1 MKNTIKFMIGLLAIG
16 LVSCEPEFENAV
28 TDEGFY
34 DAGDADFSNYVALG
48 NSLTAGYADGA
59 LFMSGQ
65 QDSYPNIMAEQFGF
79 VGGGDFTQPLTSDNL
94 GGLLLGGVQITG
106 NRLVLSANDPY
117 DENTDTPF
125 PSTLDGVP
133 TTDVLTSASGPFN
146 NMGVPGAKSF
156 HLVTPGYGSV
166 AGVANGTANPWYARF
181 ATSESST
188 VLADAA
194 SLNPTFFSLWI
205 GNNDILGYATSG
217 GSGVD
222 QTGNLDPSTYGGND
236 ITDPNVFAAA
246 YSAQVDALVAGGAKG
261 VLLNIPDVTS
271 IPYFTTVPAQSIP
284 LDLNTAG
291 AVNAQFAQYND
302 QILPLLVQFGVITQ
316 EEADS
321 RIINFEGFCSEELI
335 AAGECDAL
343 SSGKNFPI
351 ITDNDLTDVSQVLQG
366 PPGNLPEELA
376 NLLGQLRQAT
386 SDDLIVLPASSV
398 LGSVPDPSNPFGVV
412 GVSIP
417 LENQWVLTTT
427 EQARVA
433 AAGAAYNAIIEGLA
447 AANELG
453 YGDMKSALADV
464 AASGASYNGGVLTS
478 TYGTGGAFSLDG
490 VHPTPRGYAW
500 TANTIIDVINTT
512 YNASIPKV
520 DIGTYGTVTAHNN

>member
-34 DAGDADFSNYVALG
+34 DAGDADFSTYVALG
-48 NSLTAGYADGA
+48 NSLTAGYADSA
-59 LFMSGQ
+59 LYISGQ
-65 QDSYPNIMAEQFGF
+65 EDSYPNIMAEQFGF

-94 GGLLLGGVQITG
+94 GGLLYGGVQISG
-106 NRLVLSANDPY
+106 NRLVLSA
-117 DENTDTPF
+117 DENGNPF
-125 PSTLDGVP
+125 PAPLDGMP
-133 TTDVLTSASGPFN
+133 TTDVTTSATGPFN
-146 NMGVPGAKSF
+146 NMGVPGAKSY

-166 AGVANGTANPWYARF
+166 AGVANGTANPWFARF
-181 ATSESST
+181 ATSESTT
-188 VLADAA
+188 VLADAV

-222 QTGNLDPSTYGGND
+222 QTGNLDPSTYGDFD

-271 IPYFTTVPAQSIP
+271 IPYFTTVPPQSIP
-284 LDLNTAG
+284 LDAATAG
-291 AVNAQFAQYND
+291 VVNAQFALYNGALG
-302 QILPLLVQFGVITQ
+302 QLVAAGFISAD
-316 EEADS
+316 EAAI
-321 RIINFEGFCSEELI
+321 RQINFAEGV
-335 AAGECDAL
+335 
-343 SSGKNFPI
+343 NYPI
-351 ITDNDLTDVSQVLQG
+351 MIDVDLTDVTAILIGGGIDPQT
-366 PPGNLPEELA
+366 A
-376 NLLGQLRQAT
+376 ALLGQLRQVK
-386 SDDLIVLPASSV
+386 SDDLVVLTASSI
-398 LGSVPDPSNPFGVV
+398 LGTVPDPSNPLNIL
-412 GVSIP
+412 GVSLP
-417 LENQWVLTTT
+417 LPNSLVLSST

-464 AASGASYNGGVLTS
+464 AANGASYNGGLLTS
-478 TYGTGGAFSLDG
+478 TYVTGGAFSLDG
-490 VHPTPRGYAW
+490 VHPSPRGYAF
-500 TANTIIDVINTT
+500 TANTIIDLINTT

-520 DIGTYGTVTAHNN
+520 DIGTYGTVTLHNN

>member
-34 DAGDADFSNYVALG
+34 DAGDADFSNYVSLG

-59 LFMSGQ
+59 LYRSGQ
-65 QDSYPNIMAEQFGF
+65 EDSYPNIMAEQFGF

-94 GGLLLGGVQITG
+94 GGLLLGGQQILG
-106 NRLVLSANDPY
+106 NRLVLSA
-117 DENTDTPF
+117 DENGNPF
-125 PSTLDGVP
+125 PTPLDGTP
-133 TTDVLTSASGPFN
+133 TTDVTTSATGPFN
-146 NMGVPGAKSF
+146 NMGVPGAKSY

-271 IPYFTTVPAQSIP
+271 IPYFTTVPTRSIP
-284 LDLNTAG
+284 LDAATAG
-291 AVNAQFAQYND
+291 AVNAQFALYNGALG
-302 QILPLLVQFGVITQ
+302 QLVAGGFISP
-316 EEADS
+316 EEAAI
-321 RIINFEGFCSEELI
+321 RAINFVEGV
-335 AAGECDAL
+335 
-343 SSGKNFPI
+343 NYPI
-351 ITDNDLTDVSQVLQG
+351 MTDVDLTDVTAILIGAGLDPQT
-366 PPGNLPEELA
+366 A
-376 NLLGQLRQAT
+376 ALLGQLRQVK
-386 SDDLIVLPASSV
+386 SDDLVVLTASSV
-398 LGSVPDPSNPFGVV
+398 LGTTPDPSNPLGIV
-412 GVSIP
+412 GVSLP
-417 LENQWVLTTT
+417 LPNSLVLSST

-433 AAGAAYNAIIEGLA
+433 TAGAAYNAIIEGLA

-453 YGDMKSALADV
+453 YGDMKSALSEV
-464 AASGASYNGGVLTS
+464 AANGAFYNGGVLTS
-478 TYGTGGAFSLDG
+478 TYVTGGAFSLDG
-490 VHPTPRGYAW
+490 VHPSPRGYAF

-520 DIGTYGTVTAHNN
+520 DIGTYGTVTLHNN

>member
-34 DAGDADFSNYVALG
+34 DAGDADFSTYVALG

-59 LFMSGQ
+59 LFRSGQ
-65 QDSYPNIMAEQFGF
+65 NDSYPNIMAEQFSF

-94 GGLLLGGVQITG
+94 GGLLLGGQQILG
-106 NRLVLSANDPY
+106 NRLVLSA
-117 DENTDTPF
+117 DENGNPF
-125 PSTLDGVP
+125 PAPLAGTP
-133 TTDVLTSASGPFN
+133 TTDVTTSETGPFN

-166 AGVANGTANPWYARF
+166 AGVANGSANPWYARF

-205 GNNDILGYATSG
+205 GNNDILSYATSG

-222 QTGNLDPSTYGGND
+222 QTGNLDPSTYGGFD

-271 IPYFTTVPAQSIP
+271 IPYFTTVPTQSIP
-284 LDLNTAG
+284 LDAATAAQVNGGFALYNG
-291 AVNAQFAQYND
+291 ALGQ
-302 QILPLLVQFGVITQ
+302 LVAGGFISA
-316 EEADS
+316 EEAAI
-321 RIINFEGFCSEELI
+321 RAINFVEGV
-335 AAGECDAL
+335 
-343 SSGKNFPI
+343 NYPI
-351 ITDNDLTDVSQVLQG
+351 MTDNDLTDVTAILIGAGLDS
-366 PPGNLPEELA
+366 ETA
-376 NLLGQLRQAT
+376 ALLGQLRQVK
-386 SDDLIVLPASSV
+386 SDDLVVLTASSV
-398 LGSVPDPSNPFGVV
+398 LGTTPDPSNPLNILGVTL
-412 GVSIP
+412 P
-417 LENQWVLTTT
+417 LPNSLVLSST
-427 EQARVA
+427 EQGRVA

-464 AASGASYNGGVLTS
+464 AANGAFYNGGVMTS
-478 TYGTGGAFSLDG
+478 TYVTGGAFSLDG
-490 VHPTPRGYAW
+490 VHPSPRGYAF

-512 YNASIPKV
+512 YNASVPKV
-520 DIGTYGTVTAHNN
+520 DIGTYGTVTLHNN

>member
-34 DAGDADFSNYVALG
+34 DAGDADFSNYVSLG

-59 LFMSGQ
+59 LYRSGQ
-65 QDSYPNIMAEQFGF
+65 EDSYPNIMAEQFGF

-94 GGLLLGGVQITG
+94 GGLLLGGQQILG
-106 NRLVLSANDPY
+106 NRLVLSA
-117 DENTDTPF
+117 DENGNPF
-125 PSTLDGVP
+125 PTPLDGTP
-133 TTDVLTSASGPFN
+133 TTDVTTSATGPFN
-146 NMGVPGAKSF
+146 NMGVPGAKSY

-181 ATSESST
+181 ATSESTT

-271 IPYFTTVPAQSIP
+271 IPYFTTVPPRSIP
-284 LDLNTAG
+284 LDAATAG
-291 AVNAQFAQYND
+291 AVNAQFALYNGALG
-302 QILPLLVQFGVITQ
+302 QLVAGGFISP
-316 EEADS
+316 EEAAI
-321 RIINFEGFCSEELI
+321 RAINFVEGV
-335 AAGECDAL
+335 
-343 SSGKNFPI
+343 NYPI
-351 ITDNDLTDVSQVLQG
+351 MTDVDLTDVTAILIGAGLDPQT
-366 PPGNLPEELA
+366 A
-376 NLLGQLRQAT
+376 ALLGQLRQVK
-386 SDDLIVLPASSV
+386 SDDLVVLTASSV
-398 LGSVPDPSNPFGVV
+398 LGTTPDPSNPLGIV
-412 GVSIP
+412 GVSLP
-417 LENQWVLTTT
+417 LPNSLVLSST

-433 AAGAAYNAIIEGLA
+433 TAGAAYNAIIEGLA

-453 YGDMKSALADV
+453 YGDMKSALSEV
-464 AASGASYNGGVLTS
+464 AANGAFYNGGVLTS
-478 TYGTGGAFSLDG
+478 TYVTGGAFSLDG
-490 VHPTPRGYAW
+490 VHPTPRGYAF

-520 DIGTYGTVTAHNN
+520 DIGTYGTVTLHNN

>member
-34 DAGDADFSNYVALG
+34 DAGDADFSNYVSLG
-48 NSLTAGYADGA
+48 NSLTAGYADNA
-59 LFMSGQ
+59 LFVSGQ
-65 QDSYPNIMAEQFGF
+65 QDSYPNIMAQQFSF

-94 GGLLLGGVQITG
+94 GGLLLGGVQISG
-106 NRLVLSANDPY
+106 NRLVLSA
-117 DENTDTPF
+117 DENGNPF
-125 PSTLDGVP
+125 PATLDGAP
-133 TTDVLTSASGPFN
+133 TTDVLTSEAGPFN

-222 QTGNLDPSTYGGND
+222 QAGNFDPSTYGGND

-271 IPYFTTVPAQSIP
+271 IPYFTTVPTRTIP
-284 LDLNTAG
+284 LDAATAG
-291 AVNAQFAQYND
+291 AVNAQFALYNGALG
-302 QILPLLVQFGVITQ
+302 QLVAGGFISP
-316 EEADS
+316 EEAAI
-321 RIINFEGFCSEELI
+321 RAINFVEGVNYPI
-335 AAGECDAL
+335 MTDA
-343 SSGKNFPI
+343 
-351 ITDNDLTDVSQVLQG
+351 DLTDVTAILIGAGLDPQT
-366 PPGNLPEELA
+366 A
-376 NLLGQLRQAT
+376 ALLGQLRQVK
-386 SDDLIVLPASSV
+386 SDDLVVLPASSV
-398 LGSVPDPSNPFGVV
+398 IGTTPDPSNPTGVL
-412 GVSIP
+412 GVSLP
-417 LENQWVLTTT
+417 LPNSFVLSST

-464 AASGASYNGGVLTS
+464 AANGAFYNGGVLTS
-478 TYGTGGAFSLDG
+478 TYVTGGAFSLDG
-490 VHPTPRGYAW
+490 VHPSPRGYAF

-512 YNASIPKV
+512 YNASVPKV
-520 DIGTYGTVTAHNN
+520 DIGTYGTVTLHNN

>member
-34 DAGDADFSNYVALG
+34 DAGDADFSNYVSLG

-59 LFMSGQ
+59 LYRSGQ
-65 QDSYPNIMAEQFGF
+65 EDSYPNIMAEQFGF

-94 GGLLLGGVQITG
+94 GGLLLGGQQILG
-106 NRLVLSANDPY
+106 NRLVLSA
-117 DENTDTPF
+117 DENGNPF
-125 PSTLDGVP
+125 PTPLDGTP
-133 TTDVLTSASGPFN
+133 TTDVTTSEAGPFN
-146 NMGVPGAKSF
+146 NMGVPGAKSY

-181 ATSESST
+181 ATSESTT

-271 IPYFTTVPAQSIP
+271 IPYFTTVPPRSIP
-284 LDLNTAG
+284 LDAATAG
-291 AVNAQFAQYND
+291 AVNAQFALYNGALG
-302 QILPLLVQFGVITQ
+302 QLVAGGFISP
-316 EEADS
+316 EEAAI
-321 RIINFEGFCSEELI
+321 RAINFVEGV
-335 AAGECDAL
+335 
-343 SSGKNFPI
+343 NYPI
-351 ITDNDLTDVSQVLQG
+351 MTDVDLTDVTAILIGAGLDPQT
-366 PPGNLPEELA
+366 A
-376 NLLGQLRQAT
+376 ALLGQLRQVK
-386 SDDLIVLPASSV
+386 SDDLVVLTASSV
-398 LGSVPDPSNPFGVV
+398 LGTTPDPSNPLNILGVTL
-412 GVSIP
+412 P
-417 LENQWVLTTT
+417 LPNSLVLSST
-427 EQARVA
+427 EQGRVA

-464 AASGASYNGGVLTS
+464 ASNGAFYNGGLMTS
-478 TYGTGGAFSLDG
+478 TYVTGGAFSLDG
-490 VHPTPRGYAW
+490 VHPSPRGYAY

-512 YNASIPKV
+512 YNASVPKV
-520 DIGTYGTVTAHNN
+520 DIGTYGTVTLHNN

>member
-28 TDEGFY
+28 ADEGFY
-34 DAGDADFSNYVALG
+34 DAGDADFSNYVSLG

-59 LFMSGQ
+59 LYRSGQ
-65 QDSYPNIMAEQFGF
+65 EDSYPNIMAEQFGF

-94 GGLLLGGVQITG
+94 GGLLLGGQQILG
-106 NRLVLSANDPY
+106 NRLVLSA
-117 DENTDTPF
+117 DENGNPF
-125 PSTLDGVP
+125 PTPLDGTP
-133 TTDVLTSASGPFN
+133 TTDVTTSEAGPFN
-146 NMGVPGAKSF
+146 NMGVPGAKSY

-181 ATSESST
+181 ATSESTT

-271 IPYFTTVPAQSIP
+271 IPYFTTVPPRSIP
-284 LDLNTAG
+284 LDAATAG
-291 AVNAQFAQYND
+291 AVNAQFALYNGALG
-302 QILPLLVQFGVITQ
+302 QLVAGGFISP
-316 EEADS
+316 EEAAI
-321 RIINFEGFCSEELI
+321 RAINFVEGV
-335 AAGECDAL
+335 
-343 SSGKNFPI
+343 NYPI
-351 ITDNDLTDVSQVLQG
+351 MTDVDLTDVTAILIGAGLDPQT
-366 PPGNLPEELA
+366 A
-376 NLLGQLRQAT
+376 ALLGQLRQVK
-386 SDDLIVLPASSV
+386 SDDLVVLTASSV
-398 LGSVPDPSNPFGVV
+398 LGTTPDPSNPLNILGVTL
-412 GVSIP
+412 P
-417 LENQWVLTTT
+417 LPNSLVLSST

-433 AAGAAYNAIIEGLA
+433 TAGASYNAIIEGLA

-464 AASGASYNGGVLTS
+464 AANGAFYNGGVMTS
-478 TYGTGGAFSLDG
+478 TYVTGGAFSLDG
-490 VHPTPRGYAW
+490 VHPSPRGYAF

-512 YNASIPKV
+512 YNASVPKV
-520 DIGTYGTVTAHNN
+520 DIGTYGTVTLHNN

>member
-34 DAGDADFSNYVALG
+34 DAGDADFSNYVSLG
-48 NSLTAGYADGA
+48 ASITAGTADGTIY
-59 LFMSGQ
+59 MSAQ
-65 QDSYPNIMAEQFGF
+65 ENSYPSIIAQQFGF
-79 VGGGDFTQPLTSDNL
+79 VGGGDFTQPLTSDNV
-94 GGLLLGGVQITG
+94 GGLLLNGEPLPGYGT
-106 NRLVLSANDPY
+106 RLVLSA
-117 DENTDTPF
+117 DENGNPF
-125 PSTLDGVP
+125 PTPLDGTP
-133 TTDVLTSASGPFN
+133 TTDVTTSATGPFN

-166 AGVANGTANPWYARF
+166 AGVANGTANPWFARF
-181 ATSESST
+181 ATSESTT
-188 VLADAA
+188 VLADAV

-222 QTGNLDPSTYGGND
+222 QTGNFDPSTYGGND

-271 IPYFTTVPAQSIP
+271 IPYFTTVPTRSIP
-284 LDLNTAG
+284 LDAATAG
-291 AVNAQFAQYND
+291 AVNAQFALYNGALG
-302 QILPLLVQFGVITQ
+302 QLVAGGFISA
-316 EEADS
+316 EEAAI
-321 RIINFEGFCSEELI
+321 RAINFVEGV
-335 AAGECDAL
+335 
-343 SSGKNFPI
+343 NYPI
-351 ITDNDLTDVSQVLQG
+351 MTDVDLTDVTAILIGAGLDPQT
-366 PPGNLPEELA
+366 A
-376 NLLGQLRQAT
+376 ALLGQLRQVK
-386 SDDLIVLPASSV
+386 SDDLVVLTASSA
-398 LGSVPDPSNPFGVV
+398 LGTVPDPSNPTGVV

-417 LENQWVLTTT
+417 LTNQYVLTTT

-433 AAGAAYNAIIEGLA
+433 TAGASYNAIIEGLA

-464 AASGASYNGGVLTS
+464 AANGAFYNGGVLTS
-478 TYGTGGAFSLDG
+478 TYVTGGAFSLDG
-490 VHPTPRGYAW
+490 VHPSPRGYAF

-520 DIGTYGTVTAHNN
+520 DIGTYGTVTLHNN

>member
-34 DAGDADFSNYVALG
+34 DAGDADFSNYVSLG
-48 NSLTAGYADGA
+48 NSLTAGYADSA
-59 LFMSGQ
+59 LYMSGQ
-65 QDSYPNIMAEQFGF
+65 EDSYPNIMAEQFGF

-94 GGLLLGGVQITG
+94 GGLLYGGVQISG
-106 NRLVLSANDPY
+106 NRLVLSA
-117 DENTDTPF
+117 DENGNPF
-125 PSTLDGVP
+125 PTPLDGTP
-133 TTDVLTSASGPFN
+133 MTDVTTSATGPFN

-166 AGVANGTANPWYARF
+166 AGVANGTANPWFARF
-181 ATSESST
+181 ATSESTT
-188 VLADAA
+188 VLADAV

-222 QTGNLDPSTYGGND
+222 QAGNLDPSTYGGND

-271 IPYFTTVPAQSIP
+271 IPYFTTVPTQSIP
-284 LDLNTAG
+284 LDAATAG
-291 AVNAQFAQYND
+291 AVNAQFALYNGALG
-302 QILPLLVQFGVITQ
+302 QLVAGGFISA
-316 EEADS
+316 EEAAI
-321 RIINFEGFCSEELI
+321 RAINFVEGV
-335 AAGECDAL
+335 
-343 SSGKNFPI
+343 NYPI
-351 ITDNDLTDVSQVLQG
+351 MTDVDLTDVTAILIGAGLDPQT
-366 PPGNLPEELA
+366 A
-376 NLLGQLRQAT
+376 ALLGQLRQVK
-386 SDDLIVLPASSV
+386 SDDLVVLTASSA
-398 LGSVPDPSNPFGVV
+398 LGSVPDPSNPLGIV

-417 LENQWVLTTT
+417 LTNQFVLTST
-427 EQARVA
+427 EQGRVA

-464 AASGASYNGGVLTS
+464 AANGAFYNGGVLTS
-478 TYGTGGAFSLDG
+478 TYVTGGAFSLDG
-490 VHPTPRGYAW
+490 VHPSPRGYAF

-520 DIGTYGTVTAHNN
+520 DIGTYGTVTLHNN

>member
-34 DAGDADFSNYVALG
+34 DAGDADFSNYVSLG

-59 LFMSGQ
+59 LYRSGQ
-65 QDSYPNIMAEQFGF
+65 EDSYPNIMAEQFGF
-79 VGGGDFTQPLTSDNL
+79 VGGGDFTQPLTSDNF
-94 GGLLLGGVQITG
+94 GGLLYGGVQISG
-106 NRLVLSANDPY
+106 NRLVLSA
-117 DENTDTPF
+117 DENGNPF
-125 PSTLDGVP
+125 PTPLDGTP
-133 TTDVLTSASGPFN
+133 TTDVTTSATGPFN
-146 NMGVPGAKSF
+146 NMGVPGAKSY

-271 IPYFTTVPAQSIP
+271 IPYFTTVPTRSIP
-284 LDLNTAG
+284 LDAATAG
-291 AVNAQFAQYND
+291 AVNAQFALYNGALG
-302 QILPLLVQFGVITQ
+302 QLVAGGFISA
-316 EEADS
+316 EEAAI
-321 RIINFEGFCSEELI
+321 RAINFVEGV
-335 AAGECDAL
+335 
-343 SSGKNFPI
+343 NYPI
-351 ITDNDLTDVSQVLQG
+351 MTDVDLTDVTAILIGAGLDPQT
-366 PPGNLPEELA
+366 A
-376 NLLGQLRQAT
+376 ALLGQLRQVK
-386 SDDLIVLPASSV
+386 SDDLVVLTASSA
-398 LGSVPDPSNPFGVV
+398 LGTVPDPSNPLGIV

-417 LENQWVLTTT
+417 LTNQYVLTTT

-433 AAGAAYNAIIEGLA
+433 TAGASYNAIIEGLA

-453 YGDMKSALADV
+453 YGDMKSALAEV
-464 AASGASYNGGVLTS
+464 AANGAFYNGGVLTS
-478 TYGTGGAFSLDG
+478 TYVTGGAFSLDG
-490 VHPTPRGYAW
+490 VHPSPRGYAF

-520 DIGTYGTVTAHNN
+520 DIGTYGTVTLHNN

>member
-34 DAGDADFSNYVALG
+34 DAGDADFSNYVSLG

-59 LFMSGQ
+59 LYRSGQ
-65 QDSYPNIMAEQFGF
+65 EDSYPNIMAEQFGF

-94 GGLLLGGVQITG
+94 GGLLLGGQQILG
-106 NRLVLSANDPY
+106 NRLVLSA
-117 DENTDTPF
+117 DENGNPF
-125 PSTLDGVP
+125 PTPLDGTP
-133 TTDVLTSASGPFN
+133 TTDVTTSEAGPFN
-146 NMGVPGAKSF
+146 NMGVPGAKSY

-181 ATSESST
+181 ATSESTT

-271 IPYFTTVPAQSIP
+271 IPYFTTVPTRSIP
-284 LDLNTAG
+284 LDAATAG
-291 AVNAQFAQYND
+291 AVNAQFALYNGALG
-302 QILPLLVQFGVITQ
+302 QLVAGGFISP
-316 EEADS
+316 EEAAI
-321 RIINFEGFCSEELI
+321 RAINFVEGV
-335 AAGECDAL
+335 
-343 SSGKNFPI
+343 NYPI
-351 ITDNDLTDVSQVLQG
+351 MTDVDLTDVTAILIGAGLDPQT
-366 PPGNLPEELA
+366 A
-376 NLLGQLRQAT
+376 ALLGQLRQVK
-386 SDDLIVLPASSV
+386 SDDLVVLTASSV
-398 LGSVPDPSNPFGVV
+398 LGTTPDPSNPLGIV
-412 GVSIP
+412 GVSLP
-417 LENQWVLTTT
+417 LPNSLVLSST

-433 AAGAAYNAIIEGLA
+433 TAGAAYNAIIEGLA

-453 YGDMKSALADV
+453 YGDMKSALAEV
-464 AASGASYNGGVLTS
+464 AANGAFYNGGVLTS
-478 TYGTGGAFSLDG
+478 TYVTGGAFSLDG
-490 VHPTPRGYAW
+490 VHPTPRGYAF

-520 DIGTYGTVTAHNN
+520 DIGTYGTVTLHNN

>member
-34 DAGDADFSNYVALG
+34 DAGDADFSTYVSLG

-59 LFMSGQ
+59 LYMSGQ
-65 QDSYPNIMAEQFGF
+65 KDSYPNIMAEQFGF
-79 VGGGDFTQPLTSDNL
+79 VGGGDFTQPLTSDDL

-106 NRLVLSANDPY
+106 NRLVLSA
-117 DENTDTPF
+117 DENGNPF
-125 PSTLDGVP
+125 PTSLDGTP
-133 TTDVLTSASGPFN
+133 TTDVTTSATGPFN
-146 NMGVPGAKSF
+146 NMGVPGAKSY

-166 AGVANGTANPWYARF
+166 AGVANGTANPWFARF
-181 ATSESST
+181 ATSESTT
-188 VLADAA
+188 VLADAV

-222 QTGNLDPSTYGGND
+222 QAGNLDPSTYGGND

-271 IPYFTTVPAQSIP
+271 IPYFTTVPPQSIP
-284 LDLNTAG
+284 LDAATAG
-291 AVNAQFAQYND
+291 VVNAQFALYNGALG
-302 QILPLLVQFGVITQ
+302 QLVAAGFISAD
-316 EEADS
+316 EAAI
-321 RIINFEGFCSEELI
+321 RQINFAEGV
-335 AAGECDAL
+335 
-343 SSGKNFPI
+343 NYPI
-351 ITDNDLTDVSQVLQG
+351 MTDVDLTDVTAILIGGGIDPQT
-366 PPGNLPEELA
+366 A
-376 NLLGQLRQAT
+376 ALLGQLRQVK
-386 SDDLIVLPASSV
+386 SDDLVVLTASSI
-398 LGSVPDPSNPFGVV
+398 LGTVPDPSNPLGIV

-417 LENQWVLTTT
+417 LTNQFVLTTT

-433 AAGAAYNAIIEGLA
+433 TAGASYNAIIEGLA

-464 AASGASYNGGVLTS
+464 AANGASYNGGLLTS
-478 TYGTGGAFSLDG
+478 TYVTGGAFSLDG
-490 VHPTPRGYAW
+490 VHPSPRGYAF

-520 DIGTYGTVTAHNN
+520 DIGTYGTVTLHNN

>member
-34 DAGDADFSNYVALG
+34 DAGDADFSTYVALG
-48 NSLTAGYADGA
+48 NSLTAGYADSA
-59 LFMSGQ
+59 LYISGQ
-65 QDSYPNIMAEQFGF
+65 EDSYPNIMAEQFGF
-79 VGGGDFTQPLTSDNL
+79 VGGGDFTQPLTSDNF
-94 GGLLLGGVQITG
+94 GGLLLGGVQILG
-106 NRLVLSANDPY
+106 NRLVLSA
-117 DENTDTPF
+117 DENGNPF
-125 PSTLDGVP
+125 PAPLDGTP
-133 TTDVLTSASGPFN
+133 TTDVTTSATGPFN

-166 AGVANGTANPWYARF
+166 AGVANGTANPWFARF
-181 ATSESST
+181 ATSESTT
-188 VLADAA
+188 VLADAV

-271 IPYFTTVPAQSIP
+271 IPYFTTVPPRSIP
-284 LDLNTAG
+284 LDAATAG
-291 AVNAQFAQYND
+291 AVNAQFALYNGALG
-302 QILPLLVQFGVITQ
+302 QLVAGGFISP
-316 EEADS
+316 EEAAI
-321 RIINFEGFCSEELI
+321 RAINFVEGV
-335 AAGECDAL
+335 
-343 SSGKNFPI
+343 NYPI
-351 ITDNDLTDVSQVLQG
+351 MTDVDLTDVTAILIGAGLDPQT
-366 PPGNLPEELA
+366 A
-376 NLLGQLRQAT
+376 ALLGQLRQVK
-386 SDDLIVLPASSV
+386 SDDLVVLTASSV
-398 LGSVPDPSNPFGVV
+398 LGTTPDPSNPLNILGVTL
-412 GVSIP
+412 P
-417 LENQWVLTTT
+417 LPNSLVLSST

-433 AAGAAYNAIIEGLA
+433 TAGASYNAIIEGLA

-464 AASGASYNGGVLTS
+464 AANGAFYNGGVLTS
-478 TYGTGGAFSLDG
+478 TYVTGGAFSLDG
-490 VHPTPRGYAW
+490 VHPSPRGYAF

-520 DIGTYGTVTAHNN
+520 DIGTYGTVTLHNN

>member
-34 DAGDADFSNYVALG
+34 NGIYFPGDADFSNYVALG

-59 LFMSGQ
+59 LYRSGQ
-65 QDSYPNIMAEQFGF
+65 EDSYPNIMAEQFGF
-79 VGGGDFTQPLTSDNL
+79 VGGGDFTQPLTSDDL
-94 GGLLLGGVQITG
+94 GGLLLGGTQIG
-106 NRLVLSANDPY
+106 PNRLVLTS
-117 DENTDTPF
+117 
-125 PSTLDGVP
+125 DGPASLAGTP
-133 TTDVLTSASGPFN
+133 TTDVTTSETGPFN
-146 NMGVPGAKSF
+146 NMGVPGAKSY

-166 AGVANGTANPWYARF
+166 AGVSNGTANPWFTRF
-181 ATSESST
+181 ATSESTT

-284 LDLNTAG
+284 LDAATAG

-321 RIINFEGFCSEELI
+321 RVVNFVEGINY
-335 AAGECDAL
+335 
-343 SSGKNFPI
+343 PI
-351 ITDNDLTDVSQVLQG
+351 IVDNELTNVSQVLQG

-398 LGSVPDPSNPFGVV
+398 LGSVPDPSNPLGVV

-433 AAGAAYNAIIEGLA
+433 AAGAAYNATIEGLA

-464 AASGASYNGGVLTS
+464 AANGAFYNGGVLTS
-478 TYGTGGAFSLDG
+478 TYVTGGAFSLDG
-490 VHPTPRGYAW
+490 VHPSPRGYAF

-520 DIGTYGTVTAHNN
+520 DIGTYGTVTFHNN

>member
-34 DAGDADFSNYVALG
+34 DAGDADFSNYVSLG

-59 LFMSGQ
+59 LYRSGQ
-65 QDSYPNIMAEQFGF
+65 EDSYPNIMAEQFGF
-79 VGGGDFTQPLTSDNL
+79 VGGGDFTQPLTSDNF
-94 GGLLLGGVQITG
+94 GGLLYGGVQISG
-106 NRLVLSANDPY
+106 NRLVLSA
-117 DENTDTPF
+117 DENGNPF
-125 PSTLDGVP
+125 PTPLDGTP
-133 TTDVLTSASGPFN
+133 TTDVTTSATGPFN
-146 NMGVPGAKSF
+146 NMGVPGAKSY

-181 ATSESST
+181 ATSESTT

-271 IPYFTTVPAQSIP
+271 IPYFTTVPTRSIP
-284 LDLNTAG
+284 LDAATAG
-291 AVNAQFAQYND
+291 AVNAQFALYNGALG
-302 QILPLLVQFGVITQ
+302 QLVAGGFISA
-316 EEADS
+316 EEAAI
-321 RIINFEGFCSEELI
+321 RAINFVEGV
-335 AAGECDAL
+335 
-343 SSGKNFPI
+343 NYPI
-351 ITDNDLTDVSQVLQG
+351 MTDVDLTDVTAILIGAGLDPQT
-366 PPGNLPEELA
+366 A
-376 NLLGQLRQAT
+376 ALLGQLRQVK
-386 SDDLIVLPASSV
+386 SDDLVVLTASSA
-398 LGSVPDPSNPFGVV
+398 LGTVPDPSNPLGIV

-417 LENQWVLTTT
+417 LTNQYVLTTT

-433 AAGAAYNAIIEGLA
+433 TAGAAYNAIIEGLA

-453 YGDMKSALADV
+453 YGDMKSALAEV
-464 AASGASYNGGVLTS
+464 AANGAFYNGGVLTS
-478 TYGTGGAFSLDG
+478 TYVTGGAFSLDG
-490 VHPTPRGYAW
+490 VHPSPRGYAF

-512 YNASIPKV
+512 YNASVPKV
-520 DIGTYGTVTAHNN
+520 DIGTYGTVTLHNN

>member
-34 DAGDADFSNYVALG
+34 DAGDADFSNYVSLG

-59 LFMSGQ
+59 LYRSGQ
-65 QDSYPNIMAEQFGF
+65 EDSYPNIMAEQFGF

-94 GGLLLGGVQITG
+94 GGLLLGGQQILG
-106 NRLVLSANDPY
+106 NRLVLSA
-117 DENTDTPF
+117 DENGNPF
-125 PSTLDGVP
+125 PAPLAGTP
-133 TTDVLTSASGPFN
+133 TTDVTTSATGPFN
-146 NMGVPGAKSF
+146 NMGVPGAKSY

-246 YSAQVDALVAGGAKG
+246 YGAQVDALVAGGAKG

-271 IPYFTTVPAQSIP
+271 IPYFTTVPTRSIP
-284 LDLNTAG
+284 LDAATAG
-291 AVNAQFAQYND
+291 AVNAQFALYNGALG
-302 QILPLLVQFGVITQ
+302 QLVAGGFISP
-316 EEADS
+316 EEAAI
-321 RIINFEGFCSEELI
+321 RAINFVEGV
-335 AAGECDAL
+335 
-343 SSGKNFPI
+343 NYPI
-351 ITDNDLTDVSQVLQG
+351 MTDVDLTDVTAILIGAGLDPQT
-366 PPGNLPEELA
+366 A
-376 NLLGQLRQAT
+376 ALLGQLRQVK
-386 SDDLIVLPASSV
+386 SDDLVVLTASSA
-398 LGSVPDPSNPFGVV
+398 LGTVPDPSNPLGIV

-417 LENQWVLTTT
+417 LTNQYVLTTT

-433 AAGAAYNAIIEGLA
+433 TAGASYNAIIEGLA

-453 YGDMKSALADV
+453 YGDMKSALSEV
-464 AASGASYNGGVLTS
+464 AANGAFYNGGVLTS
-478 TYGTGGAFSLDG
+478 TYVTGGAFSLDG
-490 VHPTPRGYAW
+490 VHPTPRGYAF

-520 DIGTYGTVTAHNN
+520 DIGTYGTVTLHNN

>member
-34 DAGDADFSNYVALG
+34 DAGDADFSNYVSLG

-59 LFMSGQ
+59 LYMSGQ
-65 QDSYPNIMAEQFGF
+65 EDSYPNIMAEQFGF

-94 GGLLLGGVQITG
+94 GGLLYGGVQISG
-106 NRLVLSANDPY
+106 NRLVLSA
-117 DENTDTPF
+117 DENGNPF
-125 PSTLDGVP
+125 PTPLDGTP
-133 TTDVLTSASGPFN
+133 MTDVTTSATGPFN

-166 AGVANGTANPWYARF
+166 AGVANGTANPWFARF
-181 ATSESST
+181 ATSESTT
-188 VLADAA
+188 VLADAV

-222 QTGNLDPSTYGGND
+222 QAGNFDPSTYGGND

-271 IPYFTTVPAQSIP
+271 IPYFTTVPTRSIP
-284 LDLNTAG
+284 LDAATAG
-291 AVNAQFAQYND
+291 AVNAQFALYNGALG
-302 QILPLLVQFGVITQ
+302 QLVAGGFISA
-316 EEADS
+316 EEAAI
-321 RIINFEGFCSEELI
+321 RAINFVEGV
-335 AAGECDAL
+335 
-343 SSGKNFPI
+343 NYPI
-351 ITDNDLTDVSQVLQG
+351 MTDVDLTDVTAILIGAGLDPQT
-366 PPGNLPEELA
+366 A
-376 NLLGQLRQAT
+376 ALLGQLRQVK
-386 SDDLIVLPASSV
+386 SDDLVVLTASSV
-398 LGSVPDPSNPFGVV
+398 LGTTPDPSNPLNILGVTL
-412 GVSIP
+412 P
-417 LENQWVLTTT
+417 LPNSLVLSST

-433 AAGAAYNAIIEGLA
+433 TAGASYNAIIEGLA

-453 YGDMKSALADV
+453 YGDMKSALAEV
-464 AASGASYNGGVLTS
+464 AANGAFYNGGVLTS
-478 TYGTGGAFSLDG
+478 TYVTGGAFSLDG
-490 VHPTPRGYAW
+490 VHPSPRGYAF

-520 DIGTYGTVTAHNN
+520 DIGTYGTVTLHNN

>member
-34 DAGDADFSNYVALG
+34 DAGDADFSNYVSLG

-59 LFMSGQ
+59 LYMSGQ
-65 QDSYPNIMAEQFGF
+65 EDSYPNIMAEQFGF

-94 GGLLLGGVQITG
+94 GGLLYGGVQISG
-106 NRLVLSANDPY
+106 NRLVLSA
-117 DENTDTPF
+117 DENGNPF
-125 PSTLDGVP
+125 PTPLDGTP
-133 TTDVLTSASGPFN
+133 MTDVTTSATGPFN
-146 NMGVPGAKSF
+146 NMGVPGAKSY

-166 AGVANGTANPWYARF
+166 AGVANGTANPWFARF
-181 ATSESST
+181 ATSESTT
-188 VLADAA
+188 VLADAV

-222 QTGNLDPSTYGGND
+222 QAGNFDPSTYGGND

-271 IPYFTTVPAQSIP
+271 IPYFTTVPTQSIP
-284 LDLNTAG
+284 LDAATAG
-291 AVNAQFAQYND
+291 AVNAQFALYNGALG
-302 QILPLLVQFGVITQ
+302 QLVAGGFISA
-316 EEADS
+316 EEAAI
-321 RIINFEGFCSEELI
+321 RAINFVEGV
-335 AAGECDAL
+335 
-343 SSGKNFPI
+343 NYPI
-351 ITDNDLTDVSQVLQG
+351 MTDVDLTDVTAILIGAGLDPQT
-366 PPGNLPEELA
+366 A
-376 NLLGQLRQAT
+376 ALLGQLRQVK
-386 SDDLIVLPASSV
+386 SDDLVVLTASSA
-398 LGSVPDPSNPFGVV
+398 LGSVPDPSNPLGIV

-417 LENQWVLTTT
+417 LTNQFVLTST
-427 EQARVA
+427 EQGRVA

-464 AASGASYNGGVLTS
+464 AANGAFYNGGVLTS
-478 TYGTGGAFSLDG
+478 TYVTGGAFSLDG
-490 VHPTPRGYAW
+490 VHPSPRGYAF

-520 DIGTYGTVTAHNN
+520 DIGTYGTVTLHNN

>member
-34 DAGDADFSNYVALG
+34 DAGDADFSNYVSLG
-48 NSLTAGYADGA
+48 NSLTAGYADSA
-59 LFMSGQ
+59 LYMSGQ
-65 QDSYPNIMAEQFGF
+65 EDSYPNIMAEQFGF

-94 GGLLLGGVQITG
+94 GGLLYGGVQISG
-106 NRLVLSANDPY
+106 NRLVLSA
-117 DENTDTPF
+117 DENGNPF
-125 PSTLDGVP
+125 PTPLDGTP
-133 TTDVLTSASGPFN
+133 MTDVTTSATGPFN
-146 NMGVPGAKSF
+146 NMGVPGAKSY

-166 AGVANGTANPWYARF
+166 AGVANGTANPWFARF
-181 ATSESST
+181 ATSESTT
-188 VLADAA
+188 VLADAV

-222 QTGNLDPSTYGGND
+222 QAGNLDPSTYGGFD

-271 IPYFTTVPAQSIP
+271 IPYFTTVPTRSIP
-284 LDLNTAG
+284 LDAATAG
-291 AVNAQFAQYND
+291 AVNAQFALYNGALG
-302 QILPLLVQFGVITQ
+302 QLVAGGFISA
-316 EEADS
+316 EEAAI
-321 RIINFEGFCSEELI
+321 RAINFVEGV
-335 AAGECDAL
+335 
-343 SSGKNFPI
+343 NYPI
-351 ITDNDLTDVSQVLQG
+351 MTDVDLTDVTAILIGAGLDPQT
-366 PPGNLPEELA
+366 A
-376 NLLGQLRQAT
+376 ALLGQLRQVK
-386 SDDLIVLPASSV
+386 SDDLVVLTASSV
-398 LGSVPDPSNPFGVV
+398 LGTTPDPSNPLNILGVTL
-412 GVSIP
+412 P
-417 LENQWVLTTT
+417 LPNSLVLSST

-433 AAGAAYNAIIEGLA
+433 TAGASYNAIIEGLA

-464 AASGASYNGGVLTS
+464 AANGAFYNGGVLTS
-478 TYGTGGAFSLDG
+478 TYVTGGAFSLDG
-490 VHPTPRGYAW
+490 VHPSPRGYAF

-520 DIGTYGTVTAHNN
+520 DIGTYGTVTLHNN

>member
-34 DAGDADFSNYVALG
+34 DAGDADFSTYVALG
-48 NSLTAGYADGA
+48 NSLTAGYADSA
-59 LFMSGQ
+59 LYISGQ
-65 QDSYPNIMAEQFGF
+65 EDSYPNIMAEQFGF

-94 GGLLLGGVQITG
+94 GGLLYGGVQISG
-106 NRLVLSANDPY
+106 NRLVLSA
-117 DENTDTPF
+117 DENGNPF
-125 PSTLDGVP
+125 PTPLDGTP
-133 TTDVLTSASGPFN
+133 MTDVTTSATGPFN
-146 NMGVPGAKSF
+146 NMGVPGAKSY

-166 AGVANGTANPWYARF
+166 AGVANGTANPWFARF
-181 ATSESST
+181 ATSESTT
-188 VLADAA
+188 VLADAV

-222 QTGNLDPSTYGGND
+222 QAGNFDPSTYGGND

-271 IPYFTTVPAQSIP
+271 IPYFTTVPTRSIP
-284 LDLNTAG
+284 LDAATAG
-291 AVNAQFAQYND
+291 AVNAQFALYNGALG
-302 QILPLLVQFGVITQ
+302 QLVAGGFISA
-316 EEADS
+316 EEAAI
-321 RIINFEGFCSEELI
+321 RAINFVEGV
-335 AAGECDAL
+335 
-343 SSGKNFPI
+343 NYPI
-351 ITDNDLTDVSQVLQG
+351 MTDVDLTDVTAILIGAGLDPQT
-366 PPGNLPEELA
+366 A
-376 NLLGQLRQAT
+376 ALLGQLRQVK
-386 SDDLIVLPASSV
+386 SDDLVVLTASSV
-398 LGSVPDPSNPFGVV
+398 LGTVPDPSNPLGIV
-412 GVSIP
+412 GVSLP
-417 LENQWVLTTT
+417 LPNSLVLSST

-433 AAGAAYNAIIEGLA
+433 TAGASYNAIIEGLA

-464 AASGASYNGGVLTS
+464 AANGAFYNGGVLTS
-478 TYGTGGAFSLDG
+478 TYVTGGAISLDG
-490 VHPTPRGYAW
+490 VHPTPRGYAF

-520 DIGTYGTVTAHNN
+520 DIGTYGTVTLHNN